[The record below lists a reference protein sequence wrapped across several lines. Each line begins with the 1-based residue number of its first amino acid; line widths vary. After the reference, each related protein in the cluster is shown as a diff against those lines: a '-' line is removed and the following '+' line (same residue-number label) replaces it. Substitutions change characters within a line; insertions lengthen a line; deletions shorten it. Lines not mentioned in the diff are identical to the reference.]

1 MKTKLRRIETL
12 SFYDHTGI
20 EKHLAKMAKKG
31 WMIEQITNQF
41 WTYRK
46 MEPREYQF
54 AVTYYPKADDF
65 APVPSDTQQTFYDF
79 CSRTGWELACAWF
92 QMQIFYNI
100 SENPIP
106 IDTDPVYEVETIHKA
121 CKKNYLRGY
130 FFLLILGA
138 VGTYFLYSGLV
149 GHTLHF
155 FSSPSNMATYPLAF
169 LLFLLCAVE
178 LLTYFSWH
186 KKAAKAAQ
194 DGIFMDTPSTAGFQ
208 KTILA
213 ALAALILFW
222 IINLFAGKNPLLAAI
237 AILVFSAIFL
247 TKVSVN
253 AVKQFLKR
261 KMVKAGLN
269 RVLTVLASFVIAF
282 VFMGAVITIG
292 TRLTINETFS
302 ESLRM
307 EEPPLKVEDLVD
319 TSYEGYI
326 TLTSP
331 DTSLMLSRLEVE
343 QRHHFDDEPSAE
355 IPHLEYDIYRVN
367 IPALYNFFESQMK
380 RTVLLG
386 YDDGQLMEVN
396 NDLFGAVAA
405 YQITGGNGE
414 QFDRYVLC
422 YEDKLVDI
430 AFNWQIT
437 ASQMAIVGEKLH
449 GQ

>member
-1 MKTKLRRIETL
+1 MKNKMRRIETL

-31 WMIEQITNQF
+31 WMIEQITTQF

-46 MEPREYQF
+46 IEPQEYQF
-54 AVTYYPKADDF
+54 AVTYYPKATDF
-65 APVPSDTQQTFYDF
+65 DPAPSDTQQTFYDF
-79 CSRTGWELACAWF
+79 CTRTGWELACSWF

-130 FFLLILGA
+130 FLLLILGA

-155 FSSPSNMATYPLAF
+155 FSSPSNMVTYPLAF

-194 DGIFMDTPSTAGFQ
+194 DGIFMDTPSTAVYQ
-208 KTILA
+208 KTILV
-213 ALAALILFW
+213 ALVVLILFW
-222 IINLFAGKNPLLAAI
+222 IINLISGNNPLLAVVTV
-237 AILVFSAIFL
+237 LVFTAIFL

-261 KMVKAGLN
+261 KKIPAGLN
-269 RVLTVLASFVIAF
+269 RVLTVFTSFLVAF
-282 VFMGAVITIG
+282 VLMGTAITIG
-292 TRLTINETFS
+292 TLISKNEAFS
-302 ESLRM
+302 QSLRI
-307 EEPPLKVEDLVD
+307 EETPLKVEDLMD
-319 TSYEGYI
+319 TSYQGYI

-355 IPHLEYDIYRVN
+355 IPHLEYDIYKVN
-367 IPALYNFFESQMK
+367 IPALYDFFESQMK
-380 RTVLLG
+380 RTALLG
-386 YDDGQLMEVN
+386 YDDARLIEVN
-396 NDLFGAVAA
+396 SDLFGAVNA
-405 YQITGGNGE
+405 YQITGANGE
-414 QFDRYVLC
+414 PFDRYVLC
-422 YEDKLVDI
+422 YTDTLVDI
-430 AFNWQIT
+430 EFNWSLT
-437 ASQMAIVGEKLH
+437 KAQMSIVAEKLS
-449 GQ
+449 GN